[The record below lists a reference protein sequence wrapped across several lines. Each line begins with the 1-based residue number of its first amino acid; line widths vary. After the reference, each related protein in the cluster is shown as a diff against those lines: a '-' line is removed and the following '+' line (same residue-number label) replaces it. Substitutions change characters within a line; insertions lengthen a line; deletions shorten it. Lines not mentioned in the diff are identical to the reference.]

1 MTPAPLAQARANVH
15 EHEHS
20 ATAAID
26 GLQSGVPVGPLSLDR
41 PMMLDPAVASGTWRG
56 VLGAVKAR
64 LWLTQ
69 ADQIAGSLAPRAHE
83 AGGLVALGVPEC
95 IAALDQLYVTLQHE
109 LTRRQQLEQEVRAAQ
124 AALLLSRVELVGT
137 QAKERRA
144 RRLALHD
151 SLTSLPNRMC
161 FRERLDR
168 ALSQGVSQSRVLAV
182 LYLDLDGFKEIND
195 THGHDVGD
203 ELLRIVAARLTRAV
217 RAEDMVSRLGGDEF
231 ACLLAGVPSRA
242 RLIHLAGKLLDAVV
256 APCKLGTLKLVV
268 RPSIGIAVCPADG
281 ETVDSLLKNA
291 DTAMYRAKR
300 LRTGLAFFD
309 QQAES

>member
-1 MTPAPLAQARANVH
+1 MTPASLPQARANVR
-15 EHEHS
+15 EHS
-20 ATAAID
+20 ATTSID
-26 GLQSGVPVGPLSLDR
+26 GLQSGIPLVPLSLDR

-64 LWLTQ
+64 LWLQ
-69 ADQIAGSLAPRAHE
+69 ADQIGGSLAPHAHE
-83 AGGLVALGVPEC
+83 AGGLGVPGVPEC

-151 SLTSLPNRMC
+151 SLTLLPNRMC

-168 ALSQGVSQSRVLAV
+168 ALCQGVSQSRVLAV

-195 THGHDVGD
+195 TYGHDIGD
-203 ELLRIVAARLTRAV
+203 ELLKIVAARLTRAV

-242 RLIHLAGKLLDAVV
+242 RLIHLARKLLDAVV

-309 QQAES
+309 QQAEG

>member
-20 ATAAID
+20 ATTTID
-26 GLQSGVPVGPLSLDR
+26 GLQSGAPVGPLSLDR
-41 PMMLDPAVASGTWRG
+41 RMMLDSAVASGTWRG
-56 VLGAVKAR
+56 VLRAVKAR
-64 LWLTQ
+64 LWFQ
-69 ADQIAGSLAPRAHE
+69 ADQIGGSLAPHAHE
-83 AGGLVALGVPEC
+83 AGGLVVLGVPEC

-124 AALLLSRVELVGT
+124 AALLQSRVELVGT

-168 ALSQGVSQSRVLAV
+168 ALSQGVSQTRVLAV

-195 THGHDVGD
+195 TYGHDVGD

-242 RLIHLAGKLLDAVV
+242 RLIHLARKLLDAVV
-256 APCKLGTLKLVV
+256 APCKLGTLKL
-268 RPSIGIAVCPADG
+268 GIC
-281 ETVDSLLKNA
+281 
-291 DTAMYRAKR
+291 R
-300 LRTGLAFFD
+300 LTRQIL
-309 QQAES
+309 QL

>member
-1 MTPAPLAQARANVH
+1 MTPAPLAQARANVR
-15 EHEHS
+15 EHS
-20 ATAAID
+20 ATTSID
-26 GLQSGVPVGPLSLDR
+26 GLQSGIPLVPLSPDR

-64 LWLTQ
+64 LWLQ
-69 ADQIAGSLAPRAHE
+69 ADQFPGSIAPHAHE
-83 AGGLVALGVPEC
+83 AGGLVVLGVPEC

-161 FRERLDR
+161 FRERLER

-195 THGHDVGD
+195 TYGHDIGD
-203 ELLRIVAARLTRAV
+203 ELLKIVAARLTRAV

-242 RLIHLAGKLLDAVV
+242 RLIHLARKLLDAVV